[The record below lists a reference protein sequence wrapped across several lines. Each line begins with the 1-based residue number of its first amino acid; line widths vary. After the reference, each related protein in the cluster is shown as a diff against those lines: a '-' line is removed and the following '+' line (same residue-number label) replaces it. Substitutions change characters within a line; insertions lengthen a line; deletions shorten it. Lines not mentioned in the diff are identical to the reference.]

1 MTGNI
6 KKMTRE
12 WEELKKVQRSDILTG
27 ETNRL
32 KRRYVK
38 L

>member
-12 WEELKKVQRSDILTG
+12 WEELKVQRSDILTG